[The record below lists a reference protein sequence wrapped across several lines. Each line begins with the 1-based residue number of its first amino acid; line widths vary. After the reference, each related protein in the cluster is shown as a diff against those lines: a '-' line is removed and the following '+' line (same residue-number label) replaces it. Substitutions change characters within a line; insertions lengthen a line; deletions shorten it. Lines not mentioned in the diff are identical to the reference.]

1 MSPETL
7 LTWAEL
13 RAALADPETLWLLGD
28 ARPLWLIPV
37 LALLAVGLPA
47 DRALAARGRN
57 LAALSLRLVTL
68 SLLLFAV
75 AQPRIQR
82 RVPDLAVVIA
92 EDRSASM
99 SPARLDDA
107 RALAARIRAGL
118 PEGVP
123 VVEVFDA
130 PAEATD
136 LTALLQR
143 AVAAAPSA
151 RTRRVLLLTDGA
163 DRHGGAEGDA
173 AARAAA
179 LAGASG
185 VQLYPVPPG
194 LPAPNGAVT
203 GLVVPDGLLGGTS
216 AQAEVTLHL
225 TEPAQGALTLTV
237 ASVERARRDALERR
251 GEPGPARQHLVGAEL
266 PHELALRVARHR
278 ADDPRPRLARE
289 LHEELTCASRRAV
302 DQHRVV
308 RRDAPERVQH
318 VPRRERLHR
327 ERRRAQE
334 VEPRGDGDEL
344 LDRHHA
350 QLGVRP
356 RGGEGDARVEPAP
369 VDAGA
374 QRSDDARAL
383 EARRLG
389 QRLARQVQ
397 PAPPLGVREVEAAG
411 VHLDQHFPGGWAR
424 RLELLDLQHVRTT
437 EG

>member
-37 LALLAVGLPA
+37 LALLALGLPA

-107 RALAARIRAGL
+107 RALAARVRAGL

-173 AARAAA
+173 AARAGRWAEMVRLIHAEAA
-179 LAGASG
+179 
-185 VQLYPVPPG
+185 P
-194 LPAPNGAVT
+194 
-203 GLVVPDGLLGGTS
+203 LGGRYLEMRYEDLL
-216 AQAEVTLHL
+216 AD
-225 TEPAQGALTLTV
+225 PP
-237 ASVERARRDALERR
+237 ASVRRLLAFL
-251 GEPGPARQHLVGAEL
+251 GEPEDERVLRHLVDAYPGRPDRWRRELGAETRQRV
-266 PHELALRVARHR
+266 EAVARES
-278 ADDPRPRLARE
+278 LATLGYE
-289 LHEELTCASRRAV
+289 
-302 DQHRVV
+302 VV
-308 RRDAPERVQH
+308 
-318 VPRRERLHR
+318 
-327 ERRRAQE
+327 
-334 VEPRGDGDEL
+334 
-344 LDRHHA
+344 
-350 QLGVRP
+350 
-356 RGGEGDARVEPAP
+356 
-369 VDAGA
+369 
-374 QRSDDARAL
+374 S
-383 EARRLG
+383 
-389 QRLARQVQ
+389 
-397 PAPPLGVREVEAAG
+397 
-411 VHLDQHFPGGWAR
+411 
-424 RLELLDLQHVRTT
+424 
-437 EG
+437 